1 MLWAVV
7 AFALVWI
14 AGIAGLDFM
23 VQKQTVA
30 PEQYDG
36 LAMHVLMAAYF
47 AHLLARTIYLTAKA
61 RKSVFS
67 AI

>member
-7 AFALVWI
+7 AFTVVWI
-14 AGIAGLDFM
+14 VGILGLGWLTE
-23 VQKQTVA
+23 KQTVA
-30 PEQYDG
+30 PERYDG
-36 LAMHVLMAAYF
+36 LAMHILMAAYF
-47 AHLLARTIYLTAKA
+47 AHLFARTVYLTAKA